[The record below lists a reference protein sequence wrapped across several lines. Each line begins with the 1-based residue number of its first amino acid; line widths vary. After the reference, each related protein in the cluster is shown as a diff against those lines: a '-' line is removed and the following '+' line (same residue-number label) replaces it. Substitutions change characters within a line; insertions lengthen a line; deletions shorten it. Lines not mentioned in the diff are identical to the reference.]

1 MAASQPELFKDSP
14 VMNPTFSLGKY
25 RELLLAIVL
34 FLVIDLGVLVF
45 NIVASHEIE
54 RDASEINMAGELRM
68 VSQQL
73 AKSLLT
79 LEDEVRSGAQTQT
92 SLAQILEASDEF
104 DQALAALNASQP
116 GLFARIVD
124 DGEARKERQRLL
136 GALAGEWQPLGRDVR
151 RMLARKDTLAVADV
165 TPVSNKSVSR
175 NLKLLQLSDDL
186 TLQMEDISREKTS
199 GIRTIQM
206 GAITL
211 ALLNFVF
218 IVFKF
223 LRKLSASDRRAEIA
237 RNETRQILDTVHQG
251 LFLLLPDGR
260 IGGQRSASLTTL
272 FGCDIGPR
280 ANLMNDVLTPLIN
293 DSALLETADGYIA
306 TLFDRKIRPSL
317 LEKLNPLVEVE
328 IDTPSDPRQKKKYI
342 NFAFEQVRQGDQVGA
357 LLVSVIDVTQE
368 VLLQRE
374 LSGVEARAK
383 SEIEMLIAVIDQD
396 PALVQEFIKGAR
408 QRIEAINHALQNVR
422 ADSAH
427 VMAVVDQTAASI
439 HGIKGEAA
447 LLGIQIIEQHVHE
460 LEDRLAALRQ
470 SGAPSGEDLI
480 GVAVGIGDLLEKID
494 GVEAVASRL
503 ARLPAYHAEPQAEAQ
518 PLRASD
524 PLTPVVEVLKQLG
537 KKVANDLGKEVF
549 FEVDFPPVRTVPEQ
563 LTRICREALP
573 QLVRNAVVHGIEA
586 KDERQRHG
594 KQPVGQV
601 LIRFEFEGA
610 AGYRIR
616 VRDDGAGLSLARL
629 REQAVA
635 SGEYS
640 ELDVRRMQDHQL
652 VSMLFE
658 PGFTTLD
665 SVNLHAGRGDG
676 LAVVRDV
683 VRTLGAHLRVLS
695 APSLY
700 TEFIISNRA

>member
-1 MAASQPELFKDSP
+1 
-14 VMNPTFSLGKY
+14 MNPNFSLGKY

-34 FLVIDLGVLVF
+34 FLVIDLGVLIF

-79 LEDEVRSGAQTQT
+79 LEDEVRAGAPTQT

-116 GLFARIVD
+116 GVFARIVD

-151 RMLARKDTLAVADV
+151 RMLDRKDALAVAEV

-186 TLQMEDISREKTS
+186 TQQMENISREKTS

-218 IVFKF
+218 IVLKF

-272 FGCDIGPR
+272 FGHDIAPR
-280 ANLMNDVLTPLIN
+280 ASLLDDVLTPLIN
-293 DSALLETADGYIA
+293 DEVLLETAEGYIA

-328 IDTPSDPRQKKKYI
+328 IDTPNDARQKKKYL

-396 PALVQEFIKGAR
+396 PTLVREFIKGAR
-408 QRIEAINHALQNVR
+408 QRIDAINHALQNVR
-422 ADSAH
+422 TDSTH

-439 HGIKGEAA
+439 HAIKGEAA
-447 LLGIQIIEQHVHE
+447 LLGIQIIEQHAHE

-480 GVAVGIGDLLEKID
+480 GVAVGIGDLLDKID

-503 ARLPAYHAEPQAEAQ
+503 ARLPAYQTENQTESEAQ
-518 PLRASD
+518 PLTASD

-537 KKVANDLGKEVF
+537 KKVANDLGKEVY
-549 FEVDFPPVRTVPEQ
+549 FEVDFPPVRAVPEQ

-586 KDERQRHG
+586 KEERQRHG
-594 KQPVGQV
+594 KAPVGQV
-601 LIRFEFEGA
+601 LIRFEFDGA

-629 REQAVA
+629 RERAID
-635 SGEYS
+635 SGDYS

-683 VRTLGAHLRVLS
+683 VRTLGARLRVLS

>member
-1 MAASQPELFKDSP
+1 
-14 VMNPTFSLGKY
+14 MNPTFSLGKY

-79 LEDEVRSGAQTQT
+79 LEDEVRAMAPTQT

-104 DQALAALNASQP
+104 DQALSALRASEP
-116 GLFARIVD
+116 GLFARLTD
-124 DGEARKERQRLL
+124 DGEARQERQRLL
-136 GALAGEWQPLGRDVR
+136 GALDAEWQPLGRDVR
-151 RMLARKDTLAVADV
+151 RMLARKEALAVADV

-186 TLQMEDISREKTS
+186 TQQMEDISREKTS

-223 LRKLSASDRRAEIA
+223 LRKLASSDRRADIA

-272 FGCDIGPR
+272 FGRDIAPR
-280 ANLMNDVLTPLIN
+280 ASLIADVLTPLIN
-293 DSALLETADGYIA
+293 DGALLETAEGYIA

-328 IDTPSDPRQKKKYI
+328 IDTPNDTRQKKKYL

-427 VMAVVDQTAASI
+427 VRAVVEQTAASI

-447 LLGIQIIEQHVHE
+447 LLGIQIIEQHAHE
-460 LEDRLAALRQ
+460 LEDRLSQLRHDK
-470 SGAPSGEDLI
+470 APSGEDLI
-480 GVAVGIGDLLEKID
+480 GVAIGIGDLLEKID

-503 ARLPAYHAEPQAEAQ
+503 ARLPAYQAESQGEPEAQ
-518 PLRASD
+518 PLASSD
-524 PLTPVVEVLKQLG
+524 PLTPVVDVLKQLG

-549 FEVDFPPVRTVPEQ
+549 FEVDFPPVRAVPEQ
-563 LTRICREALP
+563 LIRICREALP

-586 KDERQRHG
+586 KEERQRHG

-629 REQAVA
+629 REQAIA
-635 SGEYS
+635 SGDYS

-676 LAVVRDV
+676 LTVVRDV
-683 VRTLGAHLRVLS
+683 VRALGARLRVLS